1 MSVGVSVGVGVA
13 VAITEAVTEA
23 ITEAVAVGHC
33 ITVGIHGGP
42 GLIGKRAVLAI
53 A

>member
-23 ITEAVAVGHC
+23 VTEA
-33 ITVGIHGGP
+33 TVGVHGKRVVGLHGGT
-42 GLIGKRAVLAI
+42 GGRGVVTAI

>member
-23 ITEAVAVGHC
+23 ITVGVHGKRV
-33 ITVGIHGGP
+33 VGLHGGT
-42 GLIGKRAVLAI
+42 GGRGVVAAI

>member
-23 ITEAVAVGHC
+23 ITVGVHGKRV
-33 ITVGIHGGP
+33 VGLHGGT
-42 GLIGKRAVLAI
+42 GGRGVVTAI